1 MEAEPL
7 NSRRRVEPDREEPPS
22 SLDLISRLPDEML
35 HIIISLLPMIS
46 AVRTTLLSKRWRHLW
61 RSVPLNLLVGDND
74 LISRLPDQI
83 LHIIISHLPTISA
96 VSTTLVSKRW
106 RHLWHSVPL
115 NLEIDDQLAK
125 QNHKRIAAVSSILAA
140 HPGPARSVSIDPF
153 RTTCKVDTTLDSW
166 FRSSTLSCVENLRF
180 DAGTVMRSFP
190 LSAFRCAP
198 TLRIVSI
205 STCYLPEIHANSM
218 LLFPQLK
225 RLLLYD
231 VYICKATN
239 IDRLFTRCIVLE
251 ALHLEGVHGFTQ
263 LNIQMPNLRTI
274 SVASYWKRNTTELIQ
289 LDTVQIMDASCLER
303 LVICVD
309 DVPLLIQRMMPI
321 SLENSLCTV
330 KNLVLKSDGPRLD
343 QLLAFLRCFP
353 CTEKLYIQFYRT
365 GNKVHVLHNEPACPI
380 ECLDLH
386 LKEIS
391 ISDYRGRRNDV
402 IVSRFFIQN
411 TRMLKVMNFG
421 VRYHHKKIWWDTQ
434 FKQLD
439 LKNTAYRDVDF
450 QFGYLPSLD
459 KFSSDGVLSWG
470 GRGGGSSSLPSPPST
485 LPLIIEEFF
494 IVVYEDP
501 LVKKA
506 LPKKFADYLDGQEP
520 AKVYLRAADCGPRLW
535 TVEVLFDGQGRMYL
549 DKGWENFAIAH
560 GVDFGCFVH
569 FKYEGDDVLT
579 VKVFDGTMCRK
590 YYYSDDEDTD
600 DESDD
605 DVKPCIHPL

>member
-83 LHIIISHLPTISA
+83 LHIIISHLPTVSA

-115 NLEIDDQLAK
+115 NLEIDDELAK

-225 RLLLYD
+225 RLLL
-231 VYICKATN
+231 
-239 IDRLFTRCIVLE
+239 
-251 ALHLEGVHGFTQ
+251 
-263 LNIQMPNLRTI
+263 
-274 SVASYWKRNTTELIQ
+274 
-289 LDTVQIMDASCLER
+289 
-303 LVICVD
+303 
-309 DVPLLIQRMMPI
+309 
-321 SLENSLCTV
+321 
-330 KNLVLKSDGPRLD
+330 
-343 QLLAFLRCFP
+343 
-353 CTEKLYIQFYRT
+353 
-365 GNKVHVLHNEPACPI
+365 
-380 ECLDLH
+380 
-386 LKEIS
+386 
-391 ISDYRGRRNDV
+391 
-402 IVSRFFIQN
+402 
-411 TRMLKVMNFG
+411 
-421 VRYHHKKIWWDTQ
+421 
-434 FKQLD
+434 
-439 LKNTAYRDVDF
+439 
-450 QFGYLPSLD
+450 
-459 KFSSDGVLSWG
+459 
-470 GRGGGSSSLPSPPST
+470 
-485 LPLIIEEFF
+485 
-494 IVVYEDP
+494 
-501 LVKKA
+501 
-506 LPKKFADYLDGQEP
+506 
-520 AKVYLRAADCGPRLW
+520 
-535 TVEVLFDGQGRMYL
+535 
-549 DKGWENFAIAH
+549 
-560 GVDFGCFVH
+560 
-569 FKYEGDDVLT
+569 
-579 VKVFDGTMCRK
+579 
-590 YYYSDDEDTD
+590 
-600 DESDD
+600 
-605 DVKPCIHPL
+605 